1 MAYPNV
7 LWPAYRNYRIRL
19 HVLFSWSVG
28 CDSATPLLK
37 KLHWLPVNKRVDF
50 KICLH
55 IFKAHI
61 LKYPVN
67 ICERLQQHQPSRMLR
82 SSSRNLLTE
91 HRTSTSAGDRAF
103 SNAGPALWNSLPD
116 SCRKAS
122 SVDSFK
128 KLLKTHL
135 FCLWF
140 WLLICV
146 GHIQALCNLWKRRY
160 INASLLFYYY
170 YYLLHRFVT
179 GNPLLFAYPED
190 HVDNWLVILFLYQG
204 KHFMLSIFVFLS
216 SAVWNLGQEC

>member
-1 MAYPNV
+1 MYCLYLIQNLVATLGY
-7 LWPAYRNYRIRL
+7 LKRL
-19 HVLFSWSVG
+19 LFAFSKR
-28 CDSATPLLK
+28 PLSTFYILY
-37 KLHWLPVNKRVDF
+37 LF

-160 INASLLFYYY
+160 INASLL
-170 YYLLHRFVT
+170 LL
-179 GNPLLFAYPED
+179 LLLLTRC
-190 HVDNWLVILFLYQG
+190 WIVIL
-204 KHFMLSIFVFLS
+204 KS
-216 SAVWNLGQEC
+216 